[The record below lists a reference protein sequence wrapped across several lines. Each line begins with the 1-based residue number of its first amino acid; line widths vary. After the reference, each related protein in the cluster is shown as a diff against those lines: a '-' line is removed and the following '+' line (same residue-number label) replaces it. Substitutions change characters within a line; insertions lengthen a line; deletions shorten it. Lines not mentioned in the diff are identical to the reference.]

1 MKTTV
6 HINLVSHTNAG
17 KTTLARTLLRR
28 DVGEVVDQAHVTES
42 SEVHTLLE
50 VEDAVLQLWDTPGFG
65 DSARLLKRLRREG
78 NPVGWLLSQVWD
90 RFADRAFYCS
100 QEAVRN
106 IREQSDVVLYL
117 ASAAEAPE
125 DAGYVGHEL
134 QVLAWVGRPV
144 LVLLNQVGDSEPDP
158 GWAELAEAHEVV
170 RGVLSL
176 DAFSRCWVQEG
187 VLLDRLVEVVEAPK
201 RAALEALR
209 AEWMTRHL
217 ATLERSVT
225 GMADYLSRA
234 AADREAVPRSRVPG
248 RGGRRALEALTGRLR
263 EATHELLTALVAAH
277 DLEGRVV
284 AEVEATLEDLGS
296 VATGKA
302 VRTGLWG
309 LVGAMA
315 SGAVTG
321 LTADLA
327 TGGLTLGGGA
337 LVGGVVGLATGVGAA
352 KGYQWATGSR
362 EVHWSPEF
370 LDQLFGATLLRYL
383 AVAHFGRGRGDFR
396 TEGVPAAW
404 EADVAAAVEARE
416 RSLRRAWKAPEDSA
430 RSARVV
436 DETLRELLRARYPEA
451 ADHL

>member
-1 MKTTV
+1 M
-6 HINLVSHTNAG
+6 
-17 KTTLARTLLRR
+17 
-28 DVGEVVDQAHVTES
+28 
-42 SEVHTLLE
+42 
-50 VEDAVLQLWDTPGFG
+50 
-65 DSARLLKRLRREG
+65 
-78 NPVGWLLSQVWD
+78 
-90 RFADRAFYCS
+90 
-100 QEAVRN
+100 
-106 IREQSDVVLYL
+106 
-117 ASAAEAPE
+117 
-125 DAGYVGHEL
+125 
-134 QVLAWVGRPV
+134 
-144 LVLLNQVGDSEPDP
+144 
-158 GWAELAEAHEVV
+158 
-170 RGVLSL
+170 
-176 DAFSRCWVQEG
+176 
-187 VLLDRLVEVVEAPK
+187 
-201 RAALEALR
+201 
-209 AEWMTRHL
+209 
-217 ATLERSVT
+217 
-225 GMADYLSRA
+225 
-234 AADREAVPRSRVPG
+234 
-248 RGGRRALEALTGRLR
+248 EALTGRLR